1 MDTFWGGG
9 GCQGRGRVQRYAIC
23 DWRHHLFQ
31 SPLQSKVSKETSLIV
46 CIFETPPPPPHP
58 SIHWWWKTETKSH
71 SRNHLITGKSNH
83 NTCLYES
90 SGYVLQKQ
98 NRRSS
103 IISWMASLWKNST
116 SGKLKIFNEMKILKR
131 DKKKQITSV
140 KKLREIYGMVYSRN
154 CSVLG
159 KISPKKCS

>member
-1 MDTFWGGG
+1 MKNDFGALKIFSLTMILDGHLSGGDG
-9 GCQGRGRVQRYAIC
+9 GVGGQGRGQVQRYAIC

-46 CIFETPPPPPHP
+46 CIFETPPPPPYP

-71 SRNHLITGKSNH
+71 SRNHLNTGKSNH

-131 DKKKQITSV
+131 DKEKKR
-140 KKLREIYGMVYSRN
+140 LH
-154 CSVLG
+154 L
-159 KISPKKCS
+159 

>member
-1 MDTFWGGG
+1 MDIFLGGG
-9 GCQGRGRVQRYAIC
+9 GSREGAGAEIC
-23 DWRHHLFQ
+23 NIWLKTLFQ

-46 CIFETPPPPPHP
+46 CIFETPLSPPHP

-131 DKKKQITSV
+131 DKKK
-140 KKLREIYGMVYSRN
+140 KRLH
-154 CSVLG
+154 L
-159 KISPKKCS
+159 